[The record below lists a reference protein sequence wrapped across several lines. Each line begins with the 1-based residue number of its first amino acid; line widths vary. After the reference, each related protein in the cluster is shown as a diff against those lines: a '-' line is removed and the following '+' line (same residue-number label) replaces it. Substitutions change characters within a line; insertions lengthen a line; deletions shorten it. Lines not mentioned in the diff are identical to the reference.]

1 MILYGDSWCFSF
13 IKGEKASKKRSWCGD
28 DTEKRTCDVL
38 YGMSLAELMGCRCDG
53 KRRVNNA
60 EILQQIKEYPCIV
73 IQSDPLRD
81 TFIDWNS
88 EKKPNRLIFDEEYIP
103 NGEFDLMDVCKDRL
117 DLFYSKLSG
126 TDVMLFSGASKVDV
140 ELATKYNLKYFEK
153 SATEIL
159 VGEFDDTPLFDY
171 HYTIFNDQYLKKTF
185 PNYKSKKS
193 ILDKVGKKNLIW
205 KEHPDLFSHR
215 HATEKGNKIISKY
228 LNKHVDKVK

>member
-103 NGEFDLMDVCKDRL
+103 NGEFDLMDVCKNRL

-140 ELATKYNLKYFEK
+140 ELATKYNFKYFEK

-171 HYTIFNDQYLKKTF
+171 HYTIFNDQYLKKTY

-193 ILDKVGKKNLIW
+193 ILDKVGNKNLIW

-215 HATEKGNKIISKY
+215 HATEKGNQIISKY
-228 LNKHVDKVK
+228 LNKNVEKEF

>member
-53 KRRVNNA
+53 KRRVYNA
-60 EILQQIKEYPCIV
+60 EILHQIKEYPCIV

-103 NGEFDLMDVCKDRL
+103 NGEFDLMDVCKNRL

-171 HYTIFNDQYLKKTF
+171 HYTIFNDQYLKKTY

-193 ILDKVGKKNLIW
+193 ILDKVGNKNLIW

-215 HATEKGNKIISKY
+215 HATEKGNQIISKY
-228 LNKHVDKVK
+228 LNKNVEKEF